1 MNRSIQLKNR
11 WFGKL
16 LPLALTALLASGCD
30 TLPTRDPDF
39 APVQPANLKP
49 PQQNN
54 GAIYQAG
61 YDMRLFEDIKSRRV
75 GDVLTVILVEATQ
88 AKKQA
93 DMNASKTSDFTTS
106 GTAPTLLGIGT
117 QALFGNNAGV
127 SAAYNMTRSNVGAGK
142 ADQSNSL
149 TGGISVTVVEV
160 LPNGNMKVRGE
171 KRVTL
176 NDGNEYVRLS
186 GIVRPID
193 VSVSNT
199 IPSTLVADAVIMYT
213 GDGNMANS
221 SKAGWFS
228 RIINSPWFPF

>member
-1 MNRSIQLKNR
+1 MRSAIAFIKLPP
-11 WFGKL
+11 GKV
-16 LPLALTALLASGCD
+16 LPIALLSLMLLGCD
-30 TLPTRDPDF
+30 TLPRRDPDF
-39 APVQPANLKP
+39 APVQPADLRP

-75 GDVLTVILVEATQ
+75 GDILTVTLVESTQ
-88 AKKQA
+88 ANKQA
-93 DMNASKTSDFTTS
+93 DMNAAKNSSISTS
-106 GTAPTLLGIGT
+106 GSVPTLFGLASSAILGHDPAVTGT
-117 QALFGNNAGV
+117 YTM
-127 SAAYNMTRSNVGAGK
+127 SRSNKGTGK

-160 LPNGNMKVRGE
+160 LPNGNMRVRGE

-176 NDGNEYVRLS
+176 NDGNEYIRLS

-199 IPSTLVADAVIMYT
+199 VPSTLVADATIMYT
-213 GDGNMANS
+213 GDGNMADTS
-221 SKAGWFS
+221 RAGWMT
-228 RIINSPWFPF
+228 RIFNSPWFPF